1 MSDLASNHV
10 YSAVY
15 SGVPVYEMIC
25 RGVAVMRRRM
35 DSWLNATQILKV
47 AGIDKGRRTKIL
59 EREVLGSKHEKVQ
72 GGYGKYQGTWVPFE
86 RGVQLCEQYGV
97 MPYLKPIIEH
107 DANLNASGVDQTPTK
122 AELKQKMIMEQ
133 KSIAKRVI
141 ASSNKKRKDA
151 SYSDM
156 DPPTIAPINTKK
168 NKDIGIP
175 DHRREKSI
183 NTPGFTQNI
192 LPNNIPAKQLNQNPG
207 FNFSPRVLSHHINNQ
222 NFNQSPFN
230 PNQTP
235 RTDPNAYL
243 VPAITPA
250 TSTTMVSSYNSPHHT
265 KKIEPNEVPHKDKK
279 ILTGIFMHDDPG
291 HVPNWLK
298 NYKSDGNPP
307 ETPKDLNIPI
317 DDEGHTAVHW
327 AAALARIEALDL
339 LLNGGADARMLNYE
353 GESSL
358 MKAVQVTNN
367 HENQSFHEL
376 LELLHDAIPLT
387 DKKNRSVLHH
397 IVLTAFIERRREAS
411 SYYMECL
418 LGWISRL
425 SGGFVVDGT
434 SVKQNE
440 NTPALA
446 SKNGKIAYSNEPN
459 KNPYTD
465 VGNNNSANEAQFSP
479 SFTSTSDQNDSNG
492 ASNNFGSNSTFSDF
506 PQNGNNGF
514 SKSTLN
520 IGSQIGF
527 LTPQS
532 KPPQS
537 SSLTI
542 YSEDTKAYKKS
553 DISIIRNAD
562 FLAFLDLKDINGDT
576 ALSIAARLNDR
587 RLIQLL
593 LSAGASVSVRN
604 RAGLKPSDYWASE
617 PAIKGLV
624 RESFVPQEKPG
635 YNPNSSVSTP
645 LNVEP
650 LTSSAPATTQTGLQ
664 GYNNDLF
671 MSPTKSSYLR
681 GIQSNR
687 STYSHPDK
695 LVDFGEQS
703 DYKSSRNLASNFENA
718 FIYDG
723 NINSESYK
731 KNNNSLPNINSLF
744 GKMKKQEGN
753 HHGSADH
760 DSGYDGFDKNNGGNT
775 LTAIR
780 QLMDDL
786 EFEFKTQLDQKHK
799 KLLEIQNQLQTT
811 TIELSNARETV
822 SKMSNEVSKVEIMQD
837 KIKSLEDFINSKTQ
851 TPQSAEKDILNSNIY
866 THLKSQL
873 KKVANEISV
882 ESKAFIN
889 KLITPNAF
897 SNGNNSGVE
906 FPEFDSDDIY
916 SKAKSV
922 VEFLEKTFSVN
933 NVENSGKPSTQSR
946 LIGVLG
952 EFINIFE
959 KRNKILVDVVEKMKD
974 GTNTEESKLEK
985 RYRKILSE
993 ILDLSEESIEKWVS
1007 RVSDTATEYK
1017 PSLIS
1022 SKLGDSVHKADKL
1035 NSIKLEESTS
1045 NFKRGAS
1052 EKESQADDS
1061 VSNRH
1066 TISDNQNTS

>member
-744 GKMKKQEGN
+744 
-753 HHGSADH
+753 
-760 DSGYDGFDKNNGGNT
+760 
-775 LTAIR
+775 
-780 QLMDDL
+780 
-786 EFEFKTQLDQKHK
+786 
-799 KLLEIQNQLQTT
+799 
-811 TIELSNARETV
+811 ETV

-873 KKVANEISV
+873 EKVANEISV